1 MYLVA
6 FIKIFIS
13 KNNYNPRTTEPDQFE
28 QNVYSSTEGMI
39 GSIKQSVDVF
49 KLLLTPL
56 PLPIM
61 SLSQQIVKNSLLFLI
76 APIGEA
82 LDIVLDG
89 LYIVQLARVLNRF
102 WIKAKIIRIM
112 LNVYFLSVAKDIVL
126 HIALLIIF
134 FQKSFELTAQV
145 ISLTKTSSN
154 RN

>member
-13 KNNYNPRTTEPDQFE
+13 RNNYKPRTSEPDPFE
-28 QNVYSSTEGMI
+28 QNVYSQSEGII
-39 GSIKQSVDVF
+39 GSISKSFEVF

-112 LNVYFLSVAKDIVL
+112 LNVYFISVAKDIIL
-126 HIALLIIF
+126 HIVLLTIF
-134 FQKSFELTAQV
+134 FRKSLELTAQV
-145 ISLTKTSSN
+145 ISFSKLHQFKI
-154 RN
+154 